1 MSNVATAGMI
11 VALAIA
17 NLFLY
22 FFMDERIQDRV
33 EAILTGVL
41 QGTSIST
48 KDRWRLL
55 WTSWISGV
63 AAGTG
68 FCLFNVV
75 WFVVIGQ
82 QIDTEEVR
90 LLAYSFSF
98 FSMIGAAGYV
108 FQGAFWYPRLTS
120 VLRQAEAD

>member
-1 MSNVATAGMI
+1 MSSVATAGMI

-17 NLFLY
+17 NLFFY
-22 FFMDERIQDRV
+22 FFLDKWIQDRV
-33 EAILTGVL
+33 AAILTGVL
-41 QGTSIST
+41 QGVSIPT
-48 KDRWRLL
+48 KDRRMLL
-55 WTSWISGV
+55 RTSWVGGM
-63 AAGTG
+63 AGGIG
-68 FCLFNVV
+68 FCLFNAV

-98 FSMIGAAGYV
+98 FSLIGAANLA
-108 FQGAFWYPRLTS
+108 FQGVVWFFRLTT